1 MRKIPRIVLAV
12 LVGCAMATIV
22 SVLRHHFKA
31 GSVPDLVCELLSV
44 PGDLI
49 AVLIGTVF
57 HDRGDASPEFLWR
70 SRPATAVLFSAV
82 AYWAI
87 RYRNISKS

>member
-1 MRKIPRIVLAV
+1 MRKFPRIVLAV
-12 LVGCAMATIV
+12 LVGCAIATIV
-22 SVLRHHFKA
+22 SVFRHHFKA
-31 GSVPDLVCELLSV
+31 GSIADLVCELLSV

-57 HDRGDASPEFLWR
+57 HDRGNASPEFLWR

-82 AYWAI
+82 AYWAM
-87 RYRNISKS
+87 RYKNTSKS